1 MPSRA
6 DVRKALDD
14 AKRAAREAGIGLV
27 PLVAAL
33 VQPAEGRT
41 PGIHRTPRSLT
52 VVLSGDDAQDKAL
65 LERFERQ
72 YPNCI
77 LVGGDPDSNPNAL

>member
-1 MPSRA
+1 MPTRA

-27 PLVAAL
+27 PRVAAL
-33 VQPAEGRT
+33 VQPAEGRR
-41 PGIHRTPRSLT
+41 PGIHRTRRTLT

-65 LERFERQ
+65 LDQFARQ
-72 YPNCI
+72 FPNCI